1 MTCYKIS
8 ISNELLVKNKL
19 WISPFLL
26 EYFLEEN
33 MLTLLWI
40 VCAGKFPFT
49 YVQQKVWHVLPN
61 AYLLV

>member
-1 MTCYKIS
+1 MSYWW
-8 ISNELLVKNKL
+8 KNKL

-33 MLTLLWI
+33 KLTLLWI